1 MPLFYY
7 LFEEL
12 IHYHLRLLFSE
23 GEGFVKNN
31 KAIVV
36 ISRIMSAA
44 AILCAVLISLGG
56 TGMSKNVIVTLGI
69 AVGWFIIGIINWKKG
84 GKTER

>member
-1 MPLFYY
+1 M
-7 LFEEL
+7 EL
-12 IHYHLRLLFSE
+12 SNAINSEFGE
-23 GEGFVKNN
+23 GEDFVKNN
-31 KAIVV
+31 KAIVM
-36 ISRIMSAA
+36 ISWIMSAA

>member
-7 LFEEL
+7 LFEKL

-23 GEGFVKNN
+23 GEDFVKNN
-31 KAIVV
+31 KAMVV
-36 ISRIMSAA
+36 ISWIMSAA
-44 AILCAVLISLGG
+44 AILCAILISLGG

>member
-1 MPLFYY
+1 M
-7 LFEEL
+7 EL
-12 IHYHLRLLFSE
+12 SNAINSEFGE
-23 GEGFVKNN
+23 GEDFVKNN
-31 KAIVV
+31 KAMVV
-36 ISRIMSAA
+36 ISWIMSVA